1 MPGFNYGGYGD
12 GTGWSSESGGPAP
25 GGGMHGNSGGQRGDN
40 ANSSNSVSQ
49 QISAIQNDQK
59 LKQKVVNMLIAAR
72 KMNPE
77 AKMILGSIA
86 PSGVMQVTI
95 EGITSTQAKQLGLG
109 GLVMGYNASVLL
121 GLWAK

>member
-86 PSGVMQVTI
+86 PSGVM
-95 EGITSTQAKQLGLG
+95 AG
-109 GLVMGYNASVLL
+109 GAIQRNVGCTTPLASDYRALATVLRP
-121 GLWAK
+121 